1 MPDLAIWNTYSLESE
16 FHARNYPDGI
26 SFAQYQQLEAD
37 LDTELKENIYL
48 SSDANSQGQFNRY
61 NKTSPVYSGL
71 TGQDWNRSFERNSAN
86 PVGGILL
93 LHGASDSPY
102 SMRLLSEIFSRQG
115 LYVLALRIPGNGTIP
130 TGLKHAQ
137 LEDWLSITRMGVKH
151 VREQVGPDVPLYL
164 GGYSVGAALVLDY
177 TLDALADTSLAIP
190 DRLFLYSPA
199 IGITKFARFTSWDV
213 ALSAIPYFEKFAWM
227 SIQPE
232 FDPYKYNS
240 FAKNAGDITYLL
252 TEGLRKKVL
261 KINSSLEW
269 QSMPPIVTF
278 QSLVDST
285 VHTGT
290 LVSELYAHLPKN
302 GSELILFDINRANDL
317 QYFIVD
323 GERTTLDRL
332 QEGRATSFSFTL
344 ITNESGETRSVNAR
358 TRLAGK
364 EDFSTEDLN
373 GSWPPAVYSMSH
385 VAIPFKDTDPWYGA
399 ATEVDGEPAFTIGA
413 ISPRGEQGLLTVP
426 SSQFMRLR
434 YNPFFDYVEKRTV
447 EFCVA
452 CIPEKPDD
460 ENSNDAN

>member
-1 MPDLAIWNTYSLESE
+1 M
-16 FHARNYPDGI
+16 
-26 SFAQYQQLEAD
+26 
-37 LDTELKENIYL
+37 
-48 SSDANSQGQFNRY
+48 
-61 NKTSPVYSGL
+61 
-71 TGQDWNRSFERNSAN
+71 
-86 PVGGILL
+86 
-93 LHGASDSPY
+93 
-102 SMRLLSEIFSRQG
+102 LSEIFSRQG
-115 LYVLALRIPGNGTIP
+115 FYVLALRIPGNGTIP

-137 LEDWLSITRMGVKH
+137 LEDWLSITRMGVER
-151 VREQVGPDVPLYL
+151 VREKVGPDIPLYL

-177 TLDALADTSLAIP
+177 TLNALADTSLTVP

-261 KINSSLEW
+261 LNKSLPEW

-290 LVSELYAHLPKN
+290 LVSELYAYLPKN

-317 QYFIVD
+317 QHFIVD

-332 QEGRATSFSFTL
+332 QAGQATSFNFTL
-344 ITNESGETRSVNAR
+344 VTNESGETSSVNAR
-358 TRLAGK
+358 TRLAG
-364 EDFSTEDLN
+364 EENFSTEDLN
-373 GSWPPAVYSMSH
+373 GSWPPGVYSMSH
-385 VAIPFKDTDPWYGA
+385 VAIPFKDSDPWYGA
-399 ATEVDGEPAFTIGA
+399 TTEIDGEPALSIGS

-426 SSQFMRLR
+426 SSQLMRLR
-434 YNPFFDYVEKRTV
+434 YNPFFDYVEKRTKT
-447 EFCVA
+447 FCRVCLRA
-452 CIPEKPDD
+452 KDTLE
-460 ENSNDAN
+460 EME